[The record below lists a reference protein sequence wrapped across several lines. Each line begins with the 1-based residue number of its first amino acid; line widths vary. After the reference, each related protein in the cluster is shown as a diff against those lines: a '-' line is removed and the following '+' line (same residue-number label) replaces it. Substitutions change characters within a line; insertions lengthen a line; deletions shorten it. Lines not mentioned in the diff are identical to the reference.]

1 MTPPPNALVDLF
13 GISGHEHEVSA
24 SASSYPQRTFT
35 PRGHVIPNLA
45 KDRLRAFTSTGQFQY
60 SPFLLVNND

>member
-1 MTPPPNALVDLF
+1 MAPPPNALADLF
-13 GISGHEHEVSA
+13 GISALEHGSSAAA
-24 SASSYPQRTFT
+24 SALSYPQRTFA

-60 SPFLLVNND
+60 

>member
-1 MTPPPNALVDLF
+1 MAPPPNALVDLF
-13 GISGHEHEVSA
+13 GISALEREFSA
-24 SASSYPQRTFT
+24 PASSYPQRTFA

-60 SPFLLVNND
+60 